1 MYRFFNKGKNGFN
14 YGLVQNFDV
23 ATSFCA
29 SWKVS
34 FFFFSISRALE
45 IENYEEREEDKG
57 QETFFPLK
65 NFLQKSENTE
75 MWVYPRKGQGGM
87 DIKRMKRE
95 KKHRF
100 K

>member
-1 MYRFFNKGKNGFN
+1 M
-14 YGLVQNFDV
+14 QHFDV

-34 FFFFSISRALE
+34 FFFFFPVSRALE

-65 NFLQKSENTE
+65 KFPPKVRKYRNVGSPEERTGRDGYQKNEE
-75 MWVYPRKGQGGM
+75 RKTTQRQM
-87 DIKRMKRE
+87 TVRL
-95 KKHRF
+95 KKQINMGLG
-100 K
+100 

>member
-1 MYRFFNKGKNGFN
+1 M
-14 YGLVQNFDV
+14 QNFDV
-23 ATSFCA
+23 ATSFCS

-34 FFFFSISRALE
+34 FFFFFFPLSRALE

-75 MWVYPRKGQGGM
+75 MWVHPRKGQGGM

-95 KKHRF
+95 KKHRD